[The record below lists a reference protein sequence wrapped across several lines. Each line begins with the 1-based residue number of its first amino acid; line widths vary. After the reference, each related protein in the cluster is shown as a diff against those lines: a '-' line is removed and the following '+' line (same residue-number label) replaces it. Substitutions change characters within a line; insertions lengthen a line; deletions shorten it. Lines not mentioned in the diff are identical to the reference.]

1 MAIST
6 PTTAGQILT
15 SAYVNNNI
23 NSGLVYVGGSTFT
36 TSSEVNLDSVFSAEY
51 QNYKIEIFLSTST
64 QQVLLNYRYRVG
76 GASNSTTNY
85 GNQYLIADS
94 TTVLA
99 ARTIN
104 QTLGDVGQMTLSDP
118 SFFDVTVYNPF
129 AAQKT
134 GMLVNCGAFSGE
146 AYMRNQVNTFKAATS
161 FDGISF
167 IPASGTITG
176 TVRVYGYRQA

>member
-23 NSGLVYVGGSTFT
+23 NSGLVYLGESTF
-36 TSSEVNLDSVFSAEY
+36 SSSVAVNLDSVFSATH
-51 QNYKIEIFLSTST
+51 QNYKIEMFISTSSA
-64 QQVLLNYRYRVG
+64 QAVLGYRFRVG
-76 GASNSTTNY
+76 GASNTTTNY
-85 GNQYLIADS
+85 GNQYLIADN
-94 TTVLA
+94 TTVVG

-104 QTLGDVGQMTLSDP
+104 QNIGDIGQMTLSGL
-118 SFFDVTVYNPF
+118 SFFDITVYNPF
-129 AAQKT
+129 AAQNT
-134 GMLVNCGAFSGE
+134 GMVVSSGAFVGE

-167 IPASGTITG
+167 LPLSGNITG
-176 TVRVYGYRQA
+176 TVRVYGFRQA

>member
-1 MAIST
+1 MTIST

-23 NSGLVYVGGSTFT
+23 NSGLVYITESTFT
-36 TSSEVNLDSVFSAEY
+36 GSSAVNIDSIFSATY
-51 QNYKIEIFLSTST
+51 QNYKIEMFISTASA
-64 QQVLLNYRYRVG
+64 QVPLHYRYRVG
-76 GASNSTTNY
+76 GSSNSTANY

-94 TTVLA
+94 TSVLA
-99 ARTIN
+99 ARTTS
-104 QTLGDVGQMTLSDP
+104 QTLGDIGTTTLTDISFYDMTL
-118 SFFDVTVYNPF
+118 FNPF
-129 AAQKT
+129 AAAKKA
-134 GMLVNCGAFSGE
+134 MIVNGGAFGGE
-146 AYMRNQVNTFKAATS
+146 AYIRNQVNTFKAATS